1 MRTIEIML
9 DTSML
14 INLEDEARAEGV
26 STQILIMGILN
37 EHLNGKV
44 SSDNSVDSR
53 LKRMRGSLSSVKSM
67 DMSNDYRAQQ
77 ILQK

>member
-1 MRTIEIML
+1 
-9 DTSML
+9 ML